1 LALSPPQILL
11 RHRLE
16 SLFIPQGTEQKQAKD
31 YRNSEEI
38 FAGGGLLCRRA
49 KRQGSFS

>member
-1 LALSPPQILL
+1 MRRLGFVDPLAATVLL

-16 SLFIPQGTEQKQAKD
+16 SAFIPQGTEPKPAKD

-38 FAGGGLLCRRA
+38 FAGGGLV
-49 KRQGSFS
+49 